1 MKFPRFKKNN
11 NLITNTSKKRF
22 VLIINL
28 WCLKKNNFKECL
40 FFLRKQQYLLTKVP
54 LQISIMYME
63 FGFVKDVLF
72 EDILSI

>member
-1 MKFPRFKKNN
+1 M
-11 NLITNTSKKRF
+11 F
-22 VLIINL
+22 V
-28 WCLKKNNFKECL
+28 